1 MIFNRVYNLRI
12 MNTDL
17 NIIHEIFRAL
27 ILKVLSLPEMDRAQA
42 ERVDKETDSNI
53 DELERRIR

>member
-27 ILKVLSLPEMDRAQA
+27 ILFKGKKLKITV
-42 ERVDKETDSNI
+42 KEVG
-53 DELERRIR
+53 